1 MRASARVA
9 WRVAAAAAFAATAA
23 LAVTLTRGAP
33 LQTALTSTRHAG
45 HGGAAAASHQYRHRL
60 GPACRISGLR
70 IWVNDGGDA
79 TPRVSG
85 ATVEFTNT
93 SATACTMSG
102 YPQGAA
108 SRADGA
114 QVGNAAGQD
123 TSVNVRRIVLRPG
136 ATAHAVLAEDVPRFP
151 GGSCKP
157 VTAAGLRVIPPGQST
172 ARYVR
177 HAVTACS
184 AAGPRE
190 PVFLHV
196 RALQAGAGDA
206 ARSR

>member
-33 LQTALTSTRHAG
+33 LQTALTSAQHAG
-45 HGGAAAASHQYRHRL
+45 HNGAAAVSHQRRP

-70 IWVNDGGDA
+70 IWVNDEGDVAPRAGGA
-79 TPRVSG
+79 
-85 ATVEFTNT
+85 AVEFTNT
-93 SATACTMSG
+93 SDAACTMSG
-102 YPQGAA
+102 YPQVAA

-114 QVGNAAGQD
+114 QVGNAAGRD
-123 TSVNVRRIVLRPG
+123 TSVSVRRIVLAPG
-136 ATAHAVLAEDVPRFP
+136 ATAHAVLAEGVSGLPS
-151 GGSCKP
+151 GSCKP
-157 VTAAGLRVIPPGQST
+157 VTAVGLRIIPPGQSI

-206 ARSR
+206 ARSQ